1 MNAATSTV
9 RPRWSADR
17 RARAGLS
24 CAVEAGDPE
33 LGARLTDR
41 EPVAVWRQVLVGE
54 LGPGP
59 AERAARL
66 DLDEMQRRAE
76 LLRVRFVVPGD
87 DEWPDGLADLGSS
100 AGERRAG
107 GPPVGLWLRGP
118 VLLGSAMSRSAAV
131 VGARAC
137 TAYGEG
143 VAADLAAGLAD
154 AGVTV
159 ISGGA
164 YGIDAA
170 AHQGALGVGGCTVAV
185 LACGVDVPYPRGNAR
200 LFDQLAR
207 EQLLVSELPP
217 GAHPTRSR
225 FLTRNRLIAALSQGV
240 VVVEAAIRSGARN
253 TAGWA
258 GQCGRQL
265 MAVPGPVHSALS
277 EAPHQMIR
285 DHEAVLVTSAAEV
298 LELISPAGQFTLGPR
313 RGATRPTDR
322 LSVAQLAVFDA
333 LPPRRPASTDEVA
346 LASGLAVGV
355 CLAELAGLEDAGL
368 VRAVASG
375 WRLV

>member
-1 MNAATSTV
+1 MTGPTSTA
-9 RPRWSADR
+9 RPRWALDR

-24 CAVEAGDPE
+24 CAVEAGDLDLATR
-33 LGARLTDR
+33 LGDH
-41 EPVAVWRQVLVGE
+41 EPSAVWQEVLAGR

-59 AERAARL
+59 AERAARI
-66 DLDEMQRRAE
+66 DLDEVQRRAD
-76 LLRVRFVVPGD
+76 LLRVRFAVPGD
-87 DEWPDGLADLGSS
+87 DEWPVGLADLES
-100 AGERRAG
+100 AVGDRRTG
-107 GPPVGLWLRGP
+107 GTPVGLWLRGP
-118 VLLGSAMSRSAAV
+118 SSLAASTRRSVAV

-143 VAADLAAGLAD
+143 VAADLASGLAD

-170 AHQGALGVGGCTVAV
+170 AHRGALGAGGMTVAV

-207 EQLLVSELPP
+207 DHLLVSELPP

-225 FLTRNRLIAALSQGV
+225 FLTRNRLIAGLSQGV
-240 VVVEAAIRSGARN
+240 VVVEAAVRSGARN

-258 GQCGRQL
+258 TQCGRPL
-265 MAVPGPVHSALS
+265 MAVPGSVHSAMS

-285 DHEAVLVTSAAEV
+285 DQEAVLVSSAAEV
-298 LELISPAGQFTLGPR
+298 LELVSPVGQFTLGPR
-313 RGATRPTDR
+313 RGAVRPTDL
-322 LSVAQLAVFDA
+322 LSVQQLAVFDA
-333 LPPRRPASTDEVA
+333 LPPRRPASTDEIA
-346 LASGLAVGV
+346 LASGLGVGV
-355 CLAELAGLEDAGL
+355 CLAELAELEDAGL